1 MNLQAMQLHPV
12 MHRYATELQ
21 TLHPSVVY
29 TSGRRDLQQQA
40 HAMAC
45 NVVSNRQW
53 ISRTYRHAAA
63 LQTAVDYHPDSVTVP
78 QIELLLVRTMQ
89 QMDPE
94 ELAKVSDHLAGLAVD
109 LAPMEDGA
117 GQLTPEGQAVYGWI
131 FRCAD
136 TKWVTTRE
144 GGLTRWHWSV
154 KLPIATEV

>member
-1 MNLQAMQLHPV
+1 MTIQEMQLHPV

-53 ISRTYRHAAA
+53 ISRTYRQAAA
-63 LQTAVDYHPDSVTVP
+63 LQTAVDYHPGSVTVP
-78 QIELLLVRTMQ
+78 QLELLLLNTMQ
-89 QMDPE
+89 RMGPE
-94 ELAKVSDHLAGLAVD
+94 ELARVSDHLSGLAVD
-109 LAPMEDGA
+109 LAAMEDYT
-117 GQLTPEGQAVYGWI
+117 GQLTPEGQAVHGWI
-131 FRCAD
+131 FACPD
-136 TKWVTTRE
+136 TKWFTTRE

-154 KLPIATEV
+154 KLPIATEI